1 MFDDVIVFFD
11 ERFLRDGNGGQISP
25 NVEVISSI
33 IDWFGSI
40 GYDEWHD
47 EDDDDDG
54 GVRRLTIDTDIELV
68 FANCDGGDVEIRGGI
83 NGQVDKAS
91 SSDSR
96 WIILTFDDEEVVDCL
111 DNEEHVQWESEVIV
125 FNSVNRIG
133 MWWDDDDVNDRSSWE
148 SLSNWSF
155 GSKSETCWWKSKS
168 KWDGMWWN
176 VVVFT
181 CVIEEC
187 GRICCIYERRIATGI
202 ELWHWR

>member
-1 MFDDVIVFFD
+1 MFDDRRLRVL
-11 ERFLRDGNGGQISP
+11 LRDDDEGNGGQISP
-25 NVEVISSI
+25 NFAVISSI
-33 IDWFGSI
+33 IDWLDSTRFSI
-40 GYDEWHD
+40 RNEEWH
-47 EDDDDDG
+47 DDG
-54 GVRRLTIDTDIELV
+54 GVRRLTIELLST
-68 FANCDGGDVEIRGGI
+68 FGD
-83 NGQVDKAS
+83 
-91 SSDSR
+91 
-96 WIILTFDDEEVVDCL
+96 
-111 DNEEHVQWESEVIV
+111 EHVQWES
-125 FNSVNRIG
+125 VNRIG
-133 MWWDDDDVNDRSSWE
+133 IWWISFVERVDVVNDRSSWE